1 MLVSFA
7 LFPTDKGESVSK
19 YVAKTI
25 DIVDK
30 SGLPYKTSAMSTAV
44 EGSWDRVFKVLKKCR
59 NAMVK
64 ESNRVYMVITID
76 DRKGAKNRLT
86 GKVNRIEQ
94 RLKRKISR

>member
-1 MLVSFA
+1 MLVSFSI
-7 LFPTDKGESVSK
+7 FPTDKGESVSK

-30 SGLPYKTSAMSTAV
+30 SGLPYRTSAMSTAI
-44 EGSWDRVFKVLKKCR
+44 EGSWDRVFKVIKKCR
-59 NAMVK
+59 DSMMK

-76 DRKGAKNRLT
+76 DRKKAKKRLT

-94 RLKRKISR
+94 VLKRKINR

>member
-30 SGLPYKTSAMSTAV
+30 SGLPYRTSAMSTAV
-44 EGSWDRVFKVLKKCR
+44 EGSWDRIFKVIKKCR
-59 NAMVK
+59 DTMVR

-94 RLKRKISR
+94 RLGRKISR

>member
-1 MLVSFA
+1 MLVSFS

-19 YVAKTI
+19 YVARTI

-30 SGLPYKTSAMSTAV
+30 SGLPYRTSAMSTAV

-94 RLKRKISR
+94 RLKRKINR

>member
-25 DIVDK
+25 NIVDK
-30 SGLPYKTSAMSTAV
+30 SGLPYRTSAMSTAV